1 MANNYKFTGHAL
13 ATTAQTSLLTAGTG
27 ETIIIKSLRVTNN
40 TGNTPTVTLD
50 VTDSSASA
58 TYQILRTKSLTAN
71 NSEEILTEP
80 LVAVINAK
88 LSVGTTSTDNPEP
101 VSEALTLDSL
111 TSPRINSKNFI

>member
-27 ETIIIKSLRVTNN
+27 ETIIVKSFRVTNN

-80 LVAVINAK
+80 LVLEASDVLK
-88 LSVGTTSTDNPEP
+88 GTISSSDSIHIAISYLI
-101 VSEALTLDSL
+101 VS
-111 TSPRINSKNFI
+111 